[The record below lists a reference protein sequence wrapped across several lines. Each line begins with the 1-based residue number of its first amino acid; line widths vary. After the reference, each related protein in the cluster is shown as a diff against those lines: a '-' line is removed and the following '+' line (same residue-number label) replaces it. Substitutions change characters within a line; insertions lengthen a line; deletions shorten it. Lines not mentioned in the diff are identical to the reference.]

1 MTSKS
6 DWFQSYIEDVA
17 LSCWKTNP
25 HTVYLFKQD
34 YNPDPYEIKTMA
46 DIPPAVL
53 VCSASLVNRQC
64 MAGVIAADNP
74 VFANAAT
81 KGPFG
86 GFIIADDIKGIPV
99 LMDCDTNG
107 LNIHMNASD
116 IILAFNECGI
126 AAL

>member
-1 MTSKS
+1 MAVKS
-6 DWFQSYIEDVA
+6 DWFQSYIDDVV

-25 HTVYLFKQD
+25 HTIYLFKQD
-34 YNPDPYEIKTMA
+34 YLPDVSAIETMQ

-53 VCSASLVNRQC
+53 VCSANLVNRQC
-64 MAGVIAADNP
+64 QAGVVAADNP

-86 GFIIADDIKGIPV
+86 GFIIADDIKGVPV
-99 LMDCDTNG
+99 LIDCDVNG